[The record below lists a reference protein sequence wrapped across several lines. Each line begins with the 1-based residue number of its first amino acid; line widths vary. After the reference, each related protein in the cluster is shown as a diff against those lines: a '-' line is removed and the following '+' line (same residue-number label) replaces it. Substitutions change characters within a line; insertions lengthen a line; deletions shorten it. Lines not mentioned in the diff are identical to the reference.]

1 MWRVILLSQFVQIRY
16 NGVPLVNGA
25 GLLELIE
32 PLYLLVVLNVLGELF
47 LIEQEVLLLPLLLAV
62 LVPNKISAPLMLQE
76 TVLLIVVSV
85 TDVIGLK
92 DVGHENMGVCCE
104 LSLVLIVPMSEIHI
118 CQSIP
123 V

>member
-1 MWRVILLSQFVQIRY
+1 
-16 NGVPLVNGA
+16 VNGA

-32 PLYLLVVLNVLGELF
+32 PINLLVVLNVLGEL
-47 LIEQEVLLLPLLLAV
+47 LLSEQEVLFLPLLLAV
-62 LVPNKISAPLMLQE
+62 LVPHEIFAPLMLQE
-76 TVLLIVVSV
+76 TVIVIIISV

-92 DVGHENMGVCCE
+92 DVGHEHMGVCCE

-118 CQSIP
+118 RQSVP